1 MLPNCG
7 HWMCPIWFWLFSRIA
22 NIEIMRSVPEVIAMF
37 LHHSFHGREIK
48 RRARDRVSR
57 KRMYLEEK
65 RDTMKLRRAG
75 NRANGLAN
83 NFVSVSQA
91 LSFVILPSHPSSLSF
106 HLLYHEV
113 NHLFLFI
120 ICKLPCLFSTRSPR
134 RSVRTRIIR
143 SWTAVTYVVHFV
155 IKQRRNQYIVLVS
168 LKVSYLSLSLDFIR
182 DWDL

>member
-1 MLPNCG
+1 M
-7 HWMCPIWFWLFSRIA
+7 H
-22 NIEIMRSVPEVIAMF
+22 SVPEVIAMF

-113 NHLFLFI
+113 NHL
-120 ICKLPCLFSTRSPR
+120 
-134 RSVRTRIIR
+134 
-143 SWTAVTYVVHFV
+143 
-155 IKQRRNQYIVLVS
+155 S
-168 LKVSYLSLSLDFIR
+168 LHHLQITLSFFD
-182 DWDL
+182 